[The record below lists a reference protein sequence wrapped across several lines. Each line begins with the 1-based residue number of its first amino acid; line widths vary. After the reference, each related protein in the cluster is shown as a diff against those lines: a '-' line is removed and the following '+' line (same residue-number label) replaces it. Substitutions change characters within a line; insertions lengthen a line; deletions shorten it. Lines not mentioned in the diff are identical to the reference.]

1 MPFVK
6 ESHEG
11 DQFKQIPNE
20 TLRQI
25 ALTINKDLIKKS
37 EQEDKAKQTEK
48 KGFGIF

>member
-11 DQFKQIPNE
+11 DQFKQIPSE

-25 ALTINKDLIKKS
+25 ALTINRDLIKKQ
-37 EQEDKAKQTEK
+37 EEEDKRNQKEK

>member
-11 DQFKQIPNE
+11 DIFKQIPNE

-25 ALTINKDLIKKS
+25 ALTINKDLIKK
-37 EQEDKAKQTEK
+37 QEEEEKGKQVEK

>member
-25 ALTINKDLIKKS
+25 ALTINKDLIKKQ
-37 EQEDKAKQTEK
+37 EEEDKGKQEEK

>member
-6 ESHEG
+6 ESHDGE
-11 DQFKQIPNE
+11 QFKLIPNE

-25 ALTINKDLIKKS
+25 ALTINRDLIKK
-37 EQEDKAKQTEK
+37 QELEEKNKQKEK

>member
-25 ALTINKDLIKKS
+25 ALTINRDLIKKQ
-37 EQEDKAKQTEK
+37 EEEDKRKQVEK
-48 KGFGIF
+48 KGFGNF

>member
-11 DQFKQIPNE
+11 DQFNQIPNE

-25 ALTINKDLIKKS
+25 ALTINRDLIKKQ
-37 EQEDKAKQTEK
+37 ELEDKNKQKEK
-48 KGFGIF
+48 TGFGTF

>member
-11 DQFKQIPNE
+11 DEFKQIPNE

-25 ALTINKDLIKKS
+25 ALTINKDLIKKQ
-37 EQEDKAKQTEK
+37 ELEDKNKQKEK
-48 KGFGIF
+48 TGFGNF